1 MKPINNW
8 DNIKAAG
15 NYESLPAGGYICRI
29 KAVKEVPN
37 KRSAGTHLEIMFE
50 VDEGEYK
57 GFFERD
63 YRNQNREDKFWGGII
78 SQNIPDETS
87 PKYEQQAGFF
97 KRFIANVEESNPGYH
112 WNWDE
117 KTLVGR
123 VIGVIFGEREKQSQR
138 GTLYTAT
145 YADSIVSVEAIRS
158 GNFKVPELKKLT
170 PAASSFGGFG
180 SFQPAPAPSD
190 DLPF

>member
-8 DNIKAAG
+8 ENIKATG
-15 NYESLPAGGYICRI
+15 NYESLPAGGYICCI

-37 KRSAGTHLEIMFE
+37 KRGIGSHLEIMFE
-50 VDEGEYK
+50 VSEGEYK

-63 YRNQNREDKFWGGII
+63 YRSQNREDKFWGGVIY
-78 SQNIPDETS
+78 QNIPDETS

-117 KTLVGR
+117 KTLMGR
-123 VIGVIFGEREKQSQR
+123 MIGVIFGERERQSQR
-138 GTLYTAT
+138 GTVYTVT
-145 YADSIVSVEAIRS
+145 SADSVVSIETVRS
-158 GNFKVPELKKLT
+158 GNYKIPEPRKLE

-180 SFQPAPAPSD
+180 SFQPMSQSD

>member
-8 DNIKAAG
+8 ENIKATG
-15 NYESLPAGGYICRI
+15 NYESLPAGGYICCI
-29 KAVKEVPN
+29 KAVKEGPN
-37 KRSAGTHLEIMFE
+37 KSGIGSHLEIMFE
-50 VDEGEYK
+50 VSEGEYK

-63 YRNQNREDKFWGGII
+63 YRSQNREDKFWSGVIY
-78 SQNIPDETS
+78 QNVPDETS

-123 VIGVIFGEREKQSQR
+123 MIGVIFGEREKQSQR
-138 GTLYTAT
+138 GTVYTVT
-145 YADSIVSVEAIRS
+145 SADSVVSIKTVRS
-158 GNFKVPELKKLT
+158 GNYKIPELRKLA
-170 PAASSFGGFG
+170 PAVPSFGGSG
-180 SFQPAPAPSD
+180 AFQPMSQSD